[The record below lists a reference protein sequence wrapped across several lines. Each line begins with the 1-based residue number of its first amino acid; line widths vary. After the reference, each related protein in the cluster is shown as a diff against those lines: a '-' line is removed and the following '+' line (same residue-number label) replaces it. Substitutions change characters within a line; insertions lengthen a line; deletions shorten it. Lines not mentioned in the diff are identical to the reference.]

1 MAKTL
6 IQWLIEKIDT
16 KDYRAG
22 KLSGEKHPS
31 ITQGLLEELG
41 GRTSL
46 LNQAKEL
53 ERDSVLG
60 GSGKIRFQWR
70 DMNADIDKIHYS
82 VDIMP
87 ELCRREGI
95 EDPRAR
101 QIRYIDVLSTW
112 KEKAKDTWLE
122 SYYEDEI
129 LSLEKGNCSSAIQ
142 REMETERL
150 YACLNEIIHLEE
162 PVEKRIFSARVF
174 KNVIIPEENITPSKV
189 FEKKYEGKVN
199 SILVNYSP
207 EYVEGMSADE
217 LLKAH
222 GILSYAQTLEWKGPL
237 AYLLDGHIMVDTSL
251 NHYGTIIG
259 AQTLEH
265 AVPKALFG
273 VKKVMLIENKAN
285 YEKMSFSESDLY
297 IYCHGFFS
305 PKEIRFLKK
314 INEIADPEVAF
325 YHWGDLDYGGIRIFQ
340 YNKKNVFPK
349 LLPYKMSAADYKQ
362 AIEAGVGVHID
373 KKKREKMAQM
383 DAGLLEE
390 LKCCILERDMEV
402 EQELL
407 V

>member
-101 QIRYIDVLSTW
+101 QLRYIDVLSMW

-129 LSLEKGNCSSAIQ
+129 L
-142 REMETERL
+142 RL
-150 YACLNEIIHLEE
+150 
-162 PVEKRIFSARVF
+162 K
-174 KNVIIPEENITPSKV
+174 
-189 FEKKYEGKVN
+189 KVN
-199 SILVNYSP
+199 
-207 EYVEGMSADE
+207 
-217 LLKAH
+217 
-222 GILSYAQTLEWKGPL
+222 
-237 AYLLDGHIMVDTSL
+237 
-251 NHYGTIIG
+251 
-259 AQTLEH
+259 
-265 AVPKALFG
+265 
-273 VKKVMLIENKAN
+273 
-285 YEKMSFSESDLY
+285 
-297 IYCHGFFS
+297 
-305 PKEIRFLKK
+305 
-314 INEIADPEVAF
+314 
-325 YHWGDLDYGGIRIFQ
+325 
-340 YNKKNVFPK
+340 
-349 LLPYKMSAADYKQ
+349 
-362 AIEAGVGVHID
+362 
-373 KKKREKMAQM
+373 
-383 DAGLLEE
+383 
-390 LKCCILERDMEV
+390 
-402 EQELL
+402 
-407 V
+407 